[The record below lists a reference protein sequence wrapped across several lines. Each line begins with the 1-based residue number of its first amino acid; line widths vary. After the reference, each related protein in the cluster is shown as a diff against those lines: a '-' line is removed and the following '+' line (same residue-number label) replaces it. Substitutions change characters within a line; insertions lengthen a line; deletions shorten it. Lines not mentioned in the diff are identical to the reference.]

1 MGYQQH
7 PSLHSVASTG
17 LKFQIPHFS
26 PNLFNTT
33 HSIFQVNCHWYYAL
47 ASITLRL
54 MFQRCYQPECILLS
68 RASSRTWSKTF
79 YRTEGRPDR
88 RPKGQRPVVTCSL
101 SISRLSQPHS
111 PIASWMAYSRLYFR
125 AREFCRYCRFGTHS
139 SYAHDYLRIL

>member
-1 MGYQQH
+1 MDFLG
-7 PSLHSVASTG
+7 PI
-17 LKFQIPHFS
+17 KFDS
-26 PNLFNTT
+26 PNGGTSN
-33 HSIFQVNCHWYYAL
+33 SRIKKNVNSPFKTDVPKMLSA
-47 ASITLRL
+47 
-54 MFQRCYQPECILLS
+54 CYQPECIFLA
-68 RASSRTWSKTF
+68 RASSKTWSKTF